1 MTSYYLGAV
10 FPAGR
15 GNGRVEVAEAGMLRI
30 KKFLESDNGEY
41 ICRVTNSAGQAEKL
55 VSLEA
60 CNKK

>member
-1 MTSYYLGAV
+1 MTSYYSGAV

-41 ICRVTNSAGQAEKL
+41 ICRVTNSA
-55 VSLEA
+55 
-60 CNKK
+60 